1 MFILIRPNLFE
12 TVTSLR
18 SQQPS
23 GPYAPTVVRFPQ
35 AFSVNAKCIHS
46 PNSSNKASHNRK
58 QEPHNPALPAP
69 KEAGGSSR
77 TRRLG
82 KSRTLVL
89 DRKLFVSLDSS
100 LKLVVVGVWDSDR
113 HA

>member
-58 QEPHNPALPAP
+58 QEPHNFVLPAFFVV
-69 KEAGGSSR
+69 GGFSCSCW
-77 TRRLG
+77 LG
-82 KSRTLVL
+82 LCWTLVL